1 MEGVLGSG
9 AGCSGTGTERDVVTV
24 TLSFDFSRV
33 TVAVDPVLVVSE
45 SVTDGTEVADEE
57 VVVMVGGIEL
67 DGGGG
72 CTTEAGREVEESV
85 EGEELRASRLL
96 VCR

>member
-1 MEGVLGSG
+1 MLDEAVAFETARAAAASDVEVVPEVEEG
-9 AGCSGTGTERDVVTV
+9 T
-24 TLSFDFSRV
+24 
-33 TVAVDPVLVVSE
+33 
-45 SVTDGTEVADEE
+45 GTEVADEE

-72 CTTEAGREVEESV
+72 CTTEAGREVDESV

>member
-1 MEGVLGSG
+1 MLDEAVAFETARAAAASDVEVVPEVEE
-9 AGCSGTGTERDVVTV
+9 GTGTED
-24 TLSFDFSRV
+24 
-33 TVAVDPVLVVSE
+33 
-45 SVTDGTEVADEE
+45 ADEE
-57 VVVMVGGIEL
+57 VVMVGGIEL

-72 CTTEAGREVEESV
+72 CTAEAGREVDESV